1 MYEFSYDYVKPRYDE
16 NVRLWK
22 DVIWIQTKSLY
33 TSKQI
38 LQKMFKSRLDHSLK
52 EKLFKQVIGLMKDE
66 PGEKIMIK
74 IVGLRSKTYS

>member
-38 LQKMFKSRLDHSLK
+38 L
-52 EKLFKQVIGLMKDE
+52 
-66 PGEKIMIK
+66 
-74 IVGLRSKTYS
+74 